1 MSKYKV
7 NSIEERADGD
17 IACDVFVL
25 VEKTVDEVSTDV
37 EIGHFTVILDSA
49 DVLAL
54 AGETKPNR
62 VAGYKALFFADP
74 RIAGVTDSESA
85 VAQME
90 ADVNFP
96 VTVNL

>member
-1 MSKYKV
+1 MSKFKV

-49 DVLAL
+49 EVLAL

-62 VAGYKALFFADP
+62 VAGYKALFAADP
-74 RIAGVTDSESA
+74 RIAGVIDSENA
-85 VAQME
+85 VSQIE
-90 ADVNFP
+90 ADVEFP
-96 VTVNL
+96 VTVDL